1 MSVNRPL
8 YDDKNLQEKIDAIT
22 DKYGGEIFIVN
33 GPELT
38 LSSTLIRDRV
48 KNNKTI
54 RYLVPDEV
62 NDYII
67 KNRLYMD

>member
-8 YDDKNLQEKIDAIT
+8 YADKNLQEKIDAIT